1 MIKPNHVVDFV
12 WKDYNKLNDVI
23 KNELE
28 FDSVSILSID
38 PNNAPQPVVTVI
50 IRGGT
55 TYRLTVVS
63 GVTCL

>member
-28 FDSVSILSID
+28 FDSVSILSRNPI
-38 PNNAPQPVVTVI
+38 NAPQPVVTVSL
-50 IRGGT
+50 RGGT
-55 TYRLTVVS
+55 SYRL
-63 GVTCL
+63 L